1 MPGIEPQT
9 RERRK
14 SWNAPEARLCRGDQP
29 QQLRNEW
36 CMEIIQRGSA
46 FGRAAADPARRGT
59 QPRSGICHRAVP
71 ALASP
76 DKFCRPLEALMCHI
90 ERVLVKREK
99 E

>member
-1 MPGIEPQT
+1 MIT
-9 RERRK
+9 HARNTYRVLAKRAERGCG
-14 SWNAPEARLCRGDQP
+14 EAQP

-59 QPRSGICHRAVP
+59 QPRSGICPRAVP

-90 ERVLVKREK
+90 ERMLVKREK